1 LIRRSMPAQL
11 AHRELAL
18 EELREIIDMRARLFG
33 GFAGAP
39 VELCALAKG
48 KMQLQL
54 DRTLRRT

>member
-1 LIRRSMPAQL
+1 MPAQL